1 MAQARAAG
9 QTPVQNHMFLARAHA
24 AGVQGHR
31 RYHMFT
37 TLDGNSKDGGIR
49 RFAMGSLIVALCIL
63 TVYILQQMGIIPMNP
78 F

>member
-9 QTPVQNHMFLARAHA
+9 RTPVQKPYVSCQGTRG
-24 AGVQGHR
+24 GVQGHR